1 MRPARE
7 EHREAAAVAQPTPQS
22 RHRFRPALLSL
33 AVGLAF
39 APSAFAQDA
48 EERIRQL
55 EQQLNAVT
63 QELRSLKDE
72 VRKANGES
80 RPVAPEAAAS
90 APSAAPAPSAAEAR
104 ALRKDVDQLKTQV
117 AEVKEQA
124 TNNEKALDQTGVRAY
139 LGNGL
144 VFEDPRGR
152 WRMNVSGR
160 AQTDFRH
167 FSPDA
172 SSADTFTLRRARIG
186 VDATILKD
194 YRVFVEEEFANQA
207 TGPAANNAPIMT
219 FAFADLNWFTPGL
232 RFRVG
237 QFKPFIGLDNTML
250 DLQTDFLERA
260 FTQNLFQNLIYDRGI
275 MAFGQPIPGLVY
287 SASVTNG
294 TGQNADELQGN
305 LREAES
311 DGKEIS
317 TRLVGNFAQFF
328 DIPDTVLHFGGSF
341 KHGSNPNSKSN
352 PYRAATVQTEA
363 RGITFFIPESFNA
376 TTGATNVS
384 PIDRSIFDIEWAVA
398 HKWAKLQGDYAQV
411 RYEGTKQAGAGAP
424 DDFSRTLKA
433 WYVTAGVM
441 LSGEYYADIYR
452 DGAFVRP
459 RPNNNFV
466 LGDKGW
472 GLWELS
478 FRYSSFDGSDFDN
491 GNLANTG
498 RPIQAGA
505 PFASFPNI
513 TRGTNKATAYTLGLK
528 WQPIMYLRFMANLIH
543 TKFDTPVVVNGKA
556 TDYENALTMRAQLDF

>member
-1 MRPARE
+1 MAI
-7 EHREAAAVAQPTPQS
+7 
-22 RHRFRPALLSL
+22 
-33 AVGLAF
+33 AF

-72 VRKANGES
+72 VRKANAQ
-80 RPVAPEAAAS
+80 PQPAVQDAV
-90 APSAAPAPSAAEAR
+90 AAPAPGAAETQ

-124 TNNEKALDQTGVRAY
+124 TNTEKTVDQNGVRAY
-139 LGNGL
+139 LGQGL

-152 WRMNVSGR
+152 WRINVSGR
-160 AQTDFRH
+160 AQTDFRM
-167 FSPDA
+167 FSPDS

-186 VDATILKD
+186 VDATLLND

-207 TGPAANNAPIMT
+207 TGPAPANAPIMT
-219 FAFADLNWFTPGL
+219 FAFADLNWFRPGVK
-232 RFRVG
+232 FRVG

-260 FTQNLFQNLIYDRGI
+260 FTQSLFQSLIYDRGV
-275 MAFGQPIPGLVY
+275 MAFGEPIPGLVY
-287 SASVTNG
+287 SAAVTNG
-294 TGQNADELQGN
+294 TGQNVDESQGN

-311 DGKEIS
+311 DGKEV
-317 TRLVGNFAQFF
+317 TARLVGNFAQFF
-328 DIPDTVLHFGGSF
+328 DIPDTVIHFGGTY
-341 KHGSNPNSKSN
+341 KNGSNPNSKAN
-352 PYRAATVQTEA
+352 PYRGATVQTEA
-363 RGITFFIPESFNA
+363 RGITFFIPEPFNS

-384 PIDRSIFDIEWAVA
+384 SIDRTIFDIEWALA

-411 RYEGTKQAGAGAP
+411 RYDGTKLAGTGAP
-424 DDFSRTLKA
+424 SDFSRALKA
-433 WYVTAGVM
+433 WYVSAGIM

-466 LGDKGW
+466 LGEKGW

-478 FRYSSFDGSDFDN
+478 LRYSSFDGSDFDN

-498 RPIQAGA
+498 RPIQSGA
-505 PFASFPNI
+505 NFASFPNI
-513 TRGTNKATAYTLGLK
+513 TQGTSKANAYTLGLK
-528 WQPIMYLRFMANLIH
+528 WQPNMYLRFMANLIH
-543 TKFDTPVVVNGKA
+543 TKFDTPVIVNGKA
-556 TDYENALTMRAQLDF
+556 TDYENAFTMRAQLDF

>member
-1 MRPARE
+1 MA
-7 EHREAAAVAQPTPQS
+7 
-22 RHRFRPALLSL
+22 
-33 AVGLAF
+33 LAF
-39 APSAFAQDA
+39 APGAFAQDA

-72 VRKANGES
+72 VRKANAEP
-80 RPVAPEAAAS
+80 RPAAPVGSTAAS
-90 APSAAPAPSAAEAR
+90 PTPVETQ

-124 TNNEKALDQTGVRAY
+124 TNTEKTVDQNGVRAY
-139 LGNGL
+139 LGQGL

-152 WRMNVSGR
+152 WRLNVSGR
-160 AQTDFRH
+160 AQTDYRM
-167 FSPDA
+167 FSPDS

-186 VDATILKD
+186 VDATLLND

-219 FAFADLNWFTPGL
+219 FAFADLLWFRPGVK
-232 RFRVG
+232 FRVG

-260 FTQNLFQNLIYDRGI
+260 FTQNLFQNLIYDRGV
-275 MAFGQPIPGLVY
+275 MAFGEPVPGLVY
-287 SASVTNG
+287 SAAVTNG
-294 TGQNADELQGN
+294 TGQNVDEAQGN

-328 DIPDTVLHFGGSF
+328 NIPDTVIHLGGSY
-341 KHGSNPNSKSN
+341 KHGSNPNSKTN

-363 RGITFFIPESFNA
+363 RGITFFIPEPFNA
-376 TTGATNVS
+376 TAGATNVS
-384 PIDRSIFDIEWAVA
+384 PIDRTIIDVEWALA
-398 HKWAKLQGDYAQV
+398 HKWAKLQGDYAQAT
-411 RYEGTKQAGAGAP
+411 YEGTKQAGAGAP
-424 DDFSRTLKA
+424 SEFSRTLKA

-491 GNLANTG
+491 ANLANTG
-498 RPIQAGA
+498 RPIQSGT

-513 TRGTNKATAYTLGLK
+513 TRGTSKANAYSLGLK
-528 WQPIMYLRFMANLIH
+528 WQPNMYLRFMANLIH